1 MLDWVK
7 FWLQNS
13 IYQVQ
18 WKVVYK
24 VINSNKSVGNLEPK
38 IRNILGS
45 YIVINFE
52 RVKNLIR
59 IFWAINVTFVV
70 Q

>member
-38 IRNILGS
+38 IRNILGNHNWDQFWKS
-45 YIVINFE
+45 QKSD
-52 RVKNLIR
+52 KNI
-59 IFWAINVTFVV
+59 
-70 Q
+70 